1 MDSLEKIKQQL
12 SASIAARQSLETTY
26 EMQFAKLS
34 QFIAKLSY
42 VCRGIDVELDNRL
55 AKLRKELKKNVDIE
69 KVEPL
74 LDEINQLLK
83 HQETRSA
90 QHLKLTQQTLTEA
103 GKTLQ
108 KQRGLPD
115 TLRRQLRSLLTDVS
129 STDQTTIHGLVP
141 SLEALTRLY
150 QEAFNAKNGILEIP
164 GERSEASNTHSAP
177 VTTTPDIQD
186 RISQELLNVIS
197 ELAFEGNNAKQID
210 TIRKNLVQ
218 GQSLSE
224 LADVSL
230 NIIKLIVS
238 SISEERDSAQF
249 FLVTLNDALSHVQ
262 KAVLTSLSKSKH
274 INDEMSA
281 LNDKIQG
288 QIKNLSMQS
297 EKATS
302 LVQLQQLVSKNLKV
316 ITDSMLQKEEL
327 EREEKTML
335 LDSLSVMENRLA
347 EVEKTATNYKK
358 SLSEQRFKSLQDALT
373 KLPNRAA
380 FDERMEVEYRRWK
393 RYGHSLCLAV
403 IDIDHFKRINDTYGH
418 SAGDR
423 TLRVIA
429 QSLRKTLRTTDF
441 IARFGGEEFVVLIP
455 EASVNIIEGPL
466 NKVRESI
473 KRIPFKFKDQ
483 SVQITISIGATAF
496 NEGDS
501 AQVVFDRADSALYEA
516 KNSGRDKVIVRTK

>member
-55 AKLRKELKKNVDIE
+55 AKLRKELKKNVDID

-90 QHLKLTQQTLTEA
+90 QHLKLTQQTLTDA
-103 GKTLQ
+103 GKSLQ

-115 TLRRQLRSLLTDVS
+115 TLRRQLRSLITDVS
-129 STDQTTIHGLVP
+129 SSDQTTIHGLVP
-141 SLEALTRLY
+141 SLEELTRIY
-150 QEAFNAKNGILEIP
+150 QEAFNAKHGITTSSTDGKP
-164 GERSEASNTHSAP
+164 
-177 VTTTPDIQD
+177 TTTSGLPAPEPATQE

-197 ELAFEGNNAKQID
+197 ELAFEGSNAKRID
-210 TIRKNLVQ
+210 VIRKNLVQ
-218 GQSLSE
+218 GQSLPE
-224 LADVSL
+224 LVDVSL

-274 INDEMSA
+274 INHEMTA

-335 LDSLSVMENRLA
+335 LDSLNIMENRLA

-380 FDERMEVEYRRWK
+380 FDERMEVEFRRWK

-403 IDIDHFKRINDTYGH
+403 IDIDHFKRINDTFGH

-455 EASVNIIEGPL
+455 EASINIIEGPL

-483 SVQITISIGATAF
+483 SVQITISIGATVF

-501 AQVVFDRADSALYEA
+501 AQVVFDRADAALYEA
-516 KNSGRDKVIVRTK
+516 KNSGRDRVVLKNA